1 MDVKTAFLNGT
12 LEETIYMEIPEG
24 MDVDAET
31 KRKKVCKLRKSI
43 YGLKVSSKRW
53 NVRFTE
59 EVAKLGF
66 QSNTN
71 EPCLFTWRDKGI
83 SVLIVLY
90 VDDML
95 ITSNKKNKLEE
106 IKSRL
111 SKVFKVKDLG
121 EPKVFL
127 GMKMTR
133 DRETRTMTIT
143 QEEYIEKILQ
153 RFNLENCNPVRTPM
167 VTIQVRKR
175 IEKENSE
182 NEIKVLYREAI
193 GS

>member
-1 MDVKTAFLNGT
+1 
-12 LEETIYMEIPEG
+12 
-24 MDVDAET
+24 
-31 KRKKVCKLRKSI
+31 
-43 YGLKVSSKRW
+43 
-53 NVRFTE
+53 
-59 EVAKLGF
+59 
-66 QSNTN
+66 
-71 EPCLFTWRDKGI
+71 
-83 SVLIVLY
+83 
-90 VDDML
+90 ML
-95 ITSNKKNKLEE
+95 ITSNKKDKLEE

-167 VTIQVRKR
+167 VTRQVRKR